1 VLDNGTILCYNEYYT
16 VYMQAGDENMQ
27 DITHAQR
34 ATILMEALPY
44 ITKYHN
50 KIIVIKYGGAAMLNE
65 ELKRQVMGDIAL
77 LHLVGIRV
85 VLVHG
90 GGPEISEMLGRVGKE
105 ATFIDGLRVTDK
117 ETAEVVQM
125 VLAGKINKG
134 LVALMETF
142 GRHAIGLSG
151 LDGSMITAEQMD
163 PALGYVGEITKIRPE
178 PIFDVLESGYIPVIS
193 TLGCDKE
200 GNVYNINADTAAA
213 RIAAALE
220 AESLIS
226 MSDIPGLL
234 RDVEDDGS
242 LIRRVAAEEIPAL
255 VEQGIISGGMI
266 PKVACCEEALRGG
279 VRRVFILDGRVEH
292 SILIEV
298 LTDAGIGTMF
308 SCGK

>member
-1 VLDNGTILCYNEYYT
+1 MDKIAN
-16 VYMQAGDENMQ
+16 
-27 DITHAQR
+27 AQR

-44 ITKYHN
+44 IQKYHK
-50 KIIVIKYGGAAMLNE
+50 KIIVIKYGGSAMLNE
-65 ELKRQVMGDIAL
+65 DLKRQVMGDIAL

-90 GGPEISEMLGRVGKE
+90 GGPEISDLLNRMGKRSEFVG
-105 ATFIDGLRVTDK
+105 GLRVTDK

-151 LDGSMITAEQMD
+151 LDGKMIQARKMD
-163 PALGYVGEITKIRPE
+163 ERLGYVGEITGIDPA
-178 PIFDVLESGYIPVIS
+178 PILGVLENGYIPIVS
-193 TLGCDKE
+193 TIGCDDA
-200 GNVYNINADTAAA
+200 GDVYNINADTAAA
-213 RIAAALE
+213 RIAAALG
-220 AESLIS
+220 AESLLS

-234 RDVEDDGS
+234 RDINQEDSLISRVTMGEEQALIDDG
-242 LIRRVAAEEIPAL
+242 V
-255 VEQGIISGGMI
+255 ISGGMI
-266 PKVACCEEALRGG
+266 PKIECCLEALRGG
-279 VRRVFILDGRVEH
+279 VRRVFILDGRIPH

-308 SCGK
+308 TK

>member
-1 VLDNGTILCYNEYYT
+1 
-16 VYMQAGDENMQ
+16 MQ

-34 ATILMEALPY
+34 ATVLMEALPY

-50 KIIVIKYGGAAMLNE
+50 KIIVIKYGGAAMLND

-90 GGPEISEMLGRVGKE
+90 GGPEISELLSRMGKE
-105 ATFIDGLRVTDK
+105 SRFIDGLRVTDR
-117 ETAEVVQM
+117 ETAEAVQM

-151 LDGSMITAEQMD
+151 LDGRMITARQMD
-163 PALGYVGEITKIRPE
+163 PALGYVGEITDIDPQ

-193 TLGCDKE
+193 TLGCDRE

-213 RIAAALE
+213 KIAAALG
-220 AESLIS
+220 AESFIS

-234 RDVEDDGS
+234 RDVQDESS
-242 LIRRVAAEEIPAL
+242 LIRRVSSNEVPGLI
-255 VEQGIISGGMI
+255 EQGIISGGMI
-266 PKVACCEEALRGG
+266 PKVDCCVEALRGG
-279 VRRVFILDGRVEH
+279 VRRVFILDGRVPH

-308 SCGK
+308 YMPVAQ

>member
-1 VLDNGTILCYNEYYT
+1 MPAQELR
-16 VYMQAGDENMQ
+16 
-27 DITHAQR
+27 ITHAQR

-44 ITKYHN
+44 IQKYHN
-50 KIIVIKYGGAAMLNE
+50 KVVVIKYGGSAMLCE

-90 GGPEISEMLGRVGKE
+90 GGPEISELLGRMGKQSE
-105 ATFIDGLRVTDK
+105 FIDGLRVTDK

-134 LVALMETF
+134 LVALMESF

-151 LDGSMITAEQMD
+151 LDGRMIQARQLDER
-163 PALGYVGEITKIRPE
+163 LGYVGEITGIDPA
-178 PIFDVLESGYIPVIS
+178 PVLGVLENGYIPIVS
-193 TLGCDKE
+193 TIGCDGA

-213 RIAAALE
+213 RLAAALG
-220 AESLIS
+220 AESLLS

-234 RDVEDDGS
+234 RDVQDESS
-242 LIRRVAAEEIPAL
+242 LISRVDPSEIPAL
-255 VEQGIISGGMI
+255 VEQGIISGGML
-266 PKVACCEEALRGG
+266 PKVECCVEALRGG
-279 VRRVFILDGRVEH
+279 ARRVVILDGRVPH

-308 SCGK
+308 ACGGLLDCAAESGANEQ

>member
-1 VLDNGTILCYNEYYT
+1 MKKKVNI
-16 VYMQAGDENMQ
+16 NM
-27 DITHAQR
+27 DKIANAQR

-44 ITKYHN
+44 IQKYHK
-50 KIIVIKYGGAAMLNE
+50 KIIVIKYGGSAMLNE
-65 ELKRQVMGDIAL
+65 DLKRQVMGDIAL

-90 GGPEISEMLGRVGKE
+90 GGPEISDLLNRMGKRSEFVG
-105 ATFIDGLRVTDK
+105 GLRVTDK

-151 LDGSMITAEQMD
+151 LDGKMIQARKMD
-163 PALGYVGEITKIRPE
+163 ERLGYVGEITGIDPA
-178 PIFDVLESGYIPVIS
+178 PILGVLENGYIPIVS
-193 TLGCDKE
+193 TIGCDDA
-200 GNVYNINADTAAA
+200 GDVYNINADTAAA
-213 RIAAALE
+213 RIAAALG
-220 AESLIS
+220 AESLLS

-234 RDVEDDGS
+234 RDINQEDSLISRVTMGEEQALIDDG
-242 LIRRVAAEEIPAL
+242 V
-255 VEQGIISGGMI
+255 ISGGMI
-266 PKVACCEEALRGG
+266 PKIECCLEALRGG
-279 VRRVFILDGRVEH
+279 VRRVFILDGRIPH

-308 SCGK
+308 TK

>member
-1 VLDNGTILCYNEYYT
+1 
-16 VYMQAGDENMQ
+16 MQNIGRE
-27 DITHAQR
+27 QR
-34 ATILMEALPY
+34 AQILVEALPY
-44 ITKYHN
+44 IQKYHN
-50 KIIVIKYGGAAMLNE
+50 KIVVIKYGGAAMLNE
-65 ELKRQVMGDIAL
+65 ALKRQVMGDIAL

-90 GGPEISEMLGRVGKE
+90 GGPEISDLLNRMGKRSE
-105 ATFIDGLRVTDK
+105 FIDGLRVTDR
-117 ETAEVVQM
+117 ETAEVVTM

-151 LDGSMITAEQMD
+151 LDGQMIMAAQKEERLGFVGNITSID
-163 PALGYVGEITKIRPE
+163 PS
-178 PIFDVLESGYIPVIS
+178 PIETVLEHNYIPIIS
-193 TLGCDKE
+193 TLGCDAN

-213 RIAAALE
+213 RIAAALG

-234 RDVEDDGS
+234 RDVSDENS
-242 LIRRVAAEEIPAL
+242 LISKVSADEVPVLE
-255 VEQGIISGGMI
+255 EQGVISGGMI
-266 PKVACCEEALRGG
+266 PKVDCCVEALRGG

-308 SCGK
+308 TNESHQAQGAKEADA